1 MPRLS
6 IHEPLYE
13 IFTLFKENCLKKE
26 NSILWP
32 ELNVWTV
39 ENLELWKKHVIENP
53 IIGSDLS
60 ADQKFE
66 KQFETAPQKIW
77 LLAAELHYIYY
88 LPSSNIL
95 FTTKFKK
102 IKWAAESGGMTIPPE
117 TDPIWEYQK
126 QGFSRTAQKYH
137 FRYNQLQLL
146 VIFSLKLKEQPDI
159 EKIVDDPKSIQAML
173 DGLLESFSQKSERA
187 YDMRHAILYLMFPD
201 FYEPTISTT
210 HKEKMINKYGSLV
223 TNPTSDID
231 SKIFQIRQ
239 ELAKEHPNGINFNF
253 YEDEMM
259 KEWLNIDEPVL
270 TPIPSPLLPIGDK
283 PDTDVSDQPII
294 NKTTR
299 LLKLYKNLILYGPP
313 GTGKT
318 YWADKIAKKL
328 IEPQLK
334 QSQSETTFFQTIIEG
349 LTFYDI
355 LALTMYKKNPDGK
368 YFVKELQEDKLIQ
381 SRFALNP
388 VKNQNSNIWGYLQ
401 AHTDPEYLNVKIAL
415 RNPPYLFNKT
425 EDAKW
430 FLTENGKEYVQDNL
444 ADQLTSINIGPPR
457 ENLPENFIRWI
468 TFHQSYSYEDFVEGL
483 RPVIDPNETG
493 QLSFEMKI
501 GVFRNL
507 CVLANNDSENTYILI
522 IDEINR
528 GNIAKIFGELMTLI
542 EANKRSNLSVELPY
556 SKEKLTIPE
565 NLLIIG
571 TMNSSDR
578 SIALLDLALRRR
590 FAFYEVLPEPDLLDE
605 ITISTVEDTLKIGAL
620 LQNLNKRIVGLVGVD
635 YQVGHS
641 YFMPL
646 GIITNDQEKLLL
658 LEDIWNYQIFPLL
671 REYFYGQNEL
681 LKQIIPSFF
690 DPDNEE
696 VESNDEALNLFGD
709 DLISAL
715 NQI

>member
-13 IFTLFKENCLKKE
+13 IFNLFKESCLKK
-26 NSILWP
+26 NHSILWP
-32 ELNVWTV
+32 EFNVWTV

-53 IIGSDLS
+53 IMGGDLS

-66 KQFETAPQKIW
+66 KQFENAPQKIW

-95 FTTKFKK
+95 FTTKFNK
-102 IKWAAESGGMTIPPE
+102 IKWATESGGMTIPPE

-137 FRYNQLQLL
+137 FRYNQLQLI

-159 EKIVDDPKSIQAML
+159 EMIIDEPKSIQAIL
-173 DGLLESFSQKSERA
+173 DGILESFPQKSERA

-210 HKEKMINKYGSLV
+210 HKEKMVNKYGSLV
-223 TNPTSDID
+223 TNPNTDID

-239 ELAKEHPNGINFNF
+239 EIAKKHPDGINFNF

-259 KEWLNIDEPVL
+259 KEWLHIDEPEPP
-270 TPIPSPLLPIGDK
+270 PISQVSISDDKVIYSADQPLL
-283 PDTDVSDQPII
+283 

-299 LLKLYKNLILYGPP
+299 LLKYYKNLILYGPP

-318 YWADKIAKKL
+318 YWADKIAKKI

-334 QSQSETTFFQTIIEG
+334 QSQSETAFYQSIIEG
-349 LTFYDI
+349 LTFYDV
-355 LALTMYKKNPDGK
+355 LALSMYKINPDRK
-368 YFVKELQEDKLIQ
+368 FSVKELEENKLIQ
-381 SRFALNP
+381 ARFAINP
-388 VKNQNSNIWGYLQ
+388 VKNPKNNIWGYLQ
-401 AHTDPEYLNVKIAL
+401 THTDPNYENVKSSI
-415 RNPPYLFNKT
+415 RNSPYLFNKT

-430 FLTENGKEYVQDNL
+430 YLTENGKEYVNDTL
-444 ADQLTSINIGPPR
+444 ADQLSIINADLPIA
-457 ENLPENFIRWI
+457 NKPENFIKWI
-468 TFHQSYSYEDFVEGL
+468 TFHQSYAYEDFIEGL

-542 EANKRSNLSVELPY
+542 EANKRSKLSVELPY

-605 ITISTVEDTLKIGAL
+605 ITISTVEDTLNIGTL

-641 YFMPL
+641 YLMPL
-646 GIITNDQEKLLL
+646 GIIKSDQEKLLL

-671 REYFYGQNEL
+671 KEYFYGQNEL
-681 LKQIIPSFF
+681 LKQILPSFF

-696 VESNDEALNLFGD
+696 VESNDGALRLFGD